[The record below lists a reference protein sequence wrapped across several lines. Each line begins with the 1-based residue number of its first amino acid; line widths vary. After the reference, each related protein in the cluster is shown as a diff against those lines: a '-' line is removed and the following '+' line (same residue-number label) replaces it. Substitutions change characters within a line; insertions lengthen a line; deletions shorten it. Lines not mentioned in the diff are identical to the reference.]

1 MFRHQF
7 EKYAKEHYGDAFI
20 ESSAYL
26 CEDQVT
32 YKFKTIDDKQHTLIY
47 DLRHG
52 VVIEIL

>member
-7 EKYAKEHYGDAFI
+7 EKYAKDHYGDAFI

-26 CEDQVT
+26 CENQVT
-32 YKFKTIDDKQHTLIY
+32 YKFKTIDDKIHTLIY
-47 DLRHG
+47 DLRNG

>member
-1 MFRHQF
+1 MFRQQF

-20 ESSAYL
+20 ESSASL

-32 YKFKTIDDKQHTLIY
+32 YMFKTIDDKQHTLIY

>member
-7 EKYAKEHYGDAFI
+7 EKYAKEHYGADFI

-32 YKFKTIDDKQHTLIY
+32 YMFKTVDDRRHTLIY